1 MGTTAEKLT
10 YLNTTKGKIKDSINL
25 TGAGITNNDTFRS
38 YAVKLRD
45 GLVQVLNDNGE
56 ALYNNFP
63 KVSGSGSE
71 ITLENTLEAPM
82 KNGTID
88 GDTYQQT
95 YTGKNLFNKNS
106 ITSGYLIEPSRGTES
121 ANESYGC
128 SDYIPVKANTQYT
141 RVYCN
146 NWYGAFYD
154 ENKNYVEA
162 IQNQNVI
169 TPSVDGYVRIS
180 FLLTNKDIV
189 QLEQGST
196 STSYEPYVGG
206 QASPNPDYP
215 QDIQSVEGIQNVS
228 VSGGNIIDL
237 ENSEQGG
244 IDASGN
250 LVSSNTL
257 WRASTYT
264 PVKSNTKYTL
274 SSNKSN
280 LTIRLYE
287 YDENYNFIS
296 PRIENMQNCSVIT
309 TNNTKYLKWTLYYN
323 GTTITKSL
331 VETFNLMLKEIQTYE
346 VNLEGKNLLPTNEF
360 TLHRT
365 NKRTIQIN
373 FTTPLPA
380 GTYTISWKIANSS
393 GLTNSAG
400 MGWSLYNGTTNVGSL
415 PTLYDEIT
423 TTSYTR
429 TTTQQITHLYAFIN
443 SNALSDATITIE
455 NLQIEKG
462 STPTTYVPYRTPIK
476 LYNGDKIVGT
486 PDNWSV
492 VRNNGSVV
500 LNGTESMGY
509 NSSSEWLYVG
519 ISQFTSNYKVE
530 PMKSNYFTYAANMG
544 DTSVEGFGI
553 NNALSPTHFVF
564 RNLQLTSKN
573 DWTTWL
579 STHNTEVVY
588 KLATPTTEQITDTY
602 LISQLNALYNA
613 KSKNGQTNIS
623 VSGNLP
629 MILEVS
635 ALKDEI

>member
-25 TGAGITNNDTFRS
+25 TGAGITDNDTFRS
-38 YAVKLRD
+38 YATKLRD
-45 GLVQVLNDNGE
+45 GLVNVLNNGT
-56 ALYNNFP
+56 ATLYNNFP

-88 GDTYQQT
+88 GDTFQQT
-95 YTGKNLFNKNS
+95 YSGKNLLKNTS
-106 ITSGYLIEPSRGTES
+106 TNSGDNNYWSSYSTFDEATGELTRNTTTTSETFITHILNGLKSNTTYTLSFLAKSNGYVNSMDTFCYNSSAQGIKTKNHGRPTTTFQKYIFTFTTASDVIYDTGTVIRFDNNGSTQSGTE
-121 ANESYGC
+121 AILTIK
-128 SDYIPVKANTQYT
+128 DVML
-141 RVYCN
+141 
-146 NWYGAFYD
+146 
-154 ENKNYVEA
+154 VEGED
-162 IQNQNVI
+162 
-169 TPSVDGYVRIS
+169 TD
-180 FLLTNKDIV
+180 F
-189 QLEQGST
+189 
-196 STSYEPYVGG
+196 EPYVGG

-215 QDIQSVEGIQNVS
+215 QEIQCVEGIQNVDI
-228 VSGGNIIDL
+228 ND
-237 ENSEQGG
+237 
-244 IDASGN
+244 
-250 LVSSNTL
+250 
-257 WRASTYT
+257 
-264 PVKSNTKYTL
+264 
-274 SSNKSN
+274 
-280 LTIRLYE
+280 
-287 YDENYNFIS
+287 
-296 PRIENMQNCSVIT
+296 
-309 TNNTKYLKWTLYYN
+309 
-323 GTTITKSL
+323 GTDSDS
-331 VETFNLMLKEIQTYE
+331 YE
-346 VNLEGKNLLPTNEF
+346 VNLEGKNLFDKNAITPTSYF
-360 TLHRT
+360 
-365 NKRTIQIN
+365 IQDGSIVTSSGN
-373 FTTPLPA
+373 YCISDYIPVIA
-380 GTYTISWKIANSS
+380 GQNYTYQ
-393 GLTNSAG
+393 GLTNV
-400 MGWSLYNGTTNVGSL
+400 GTDPYSVY
-415 PTLYDEIT
+415 YDNNKEIVST
-423 TTSYTR
+423 FK
-429 TTTQQITHLYAFIN
+429 QQTGIN
-443 SNALSDATITIE
+443 TITIP
-455 NLQIEKG
+455 NNVAFVRFSIRNAGGDDNTFMIEYG
-462 STPTTYVPYRTPIK
+462 NQATSYVPYRSPIK
-476 LYNGDKIVGT
+476 LYNGDYITGT
-486 PDNWSV
+486 PDNWSI

-530 PMKSNYFTYAANMG
+530 PMKSNYFTYVANMG